1 MTSGPDTDLNG
12 RRNDMYRIGIDLGGT
27 NIAVGI
33 VDETHRI
40 AAAERAPTRWQ
51 NGADALLDDIA
62 ACVDRALTRGGLALS
77 DCAGAG
83 IGVPGTC
90 DTARGVVRYAHNIGW
105 DGVPVT
111 AALTRR
117 LGLPA
122 FLAND
127 ADCAALGEVTAG
139 AAKGCGSALMITLG
153 TGVGGG
159 FVAGGRIWSGVGGLG
174 GEYGHMRIAMDGEA
188 CTCGQR
194 GCWEAYASATALIR
208 QAKEAASAHP
218 ESALNS
224 VALSGRTIYAAA
236 ASGDPAAQ
244 AVTAQYARYVGVGLV
259 NFINA
264 LFPEVVLLGGGV
276 SGAGEALLAPV
287 RDYVRA
293 HAFVRDAALLPEIR
307 AAALGGD
314 AGIIGAAALV
324 CAR

>member
-1 MTSGPDTDLNG
+1 
-12 RRNDMYRIGIDLGGT
+12 MYRIGIDLGGT

-33 VDETHRI
+33 VDEAQRII
-40 AAAERAPTRWQ
+40 AASDAPTVSQ
-51 NGADALLDDIA
+51 NGAGALLNDIA
-62 ACVDRALTRGGLALS
+62 ATVNDALARGGLALR

-90 DTARGVVRYAHNIGW
+90 DTARGIVRYAHNIGW

-111 AALTRR
+111 AELRQR

-127 ADCAALGEVTAG
+127 ADCAALGEVVGG
-139 AAKGCGSALMITLG
+139 AAKGCGSALMVTLG

-159 FVAGGRIWSGVGGLG
+159 FVVNGRIWSGHGGLG
-174 GEYGHMRIAMDGEA
+174 GEFGHMCIEMDGAE
-188 CTCGQR
+188 CSCGQR

-208 QAKEAASAHP
+208 QAEEAAKAHP
-218 ESALNS
+218 ESALNAA
-224 VALSGRTIYAAA
+224 VLNGRTIYGAA
-236 ASGDPAAQ
+236 ASGDDTAR
-244 AVTAQYARYVGVGLV
+244 AVTARYAEYVGVGLV

-287 RDYVRA
+287 RAYVAA
-293 HAFVRDAALLPEIR
+293 HAFVRETALLPEIR

-324 CAR
+324 H

>member
-1 MTSGPDTDLNG
+1 
-12 RRNDMYRIGIDLGGT
+12 MYRIGIDLGGT

-33 VDETHRI
+33 VDEAHRI
-40 AAAERAPTRWQ
+40 VAAASAPTRSD
-51 NGADALLDDIA
+51 NGAKALLDDIA
-62 ACVDRALTRGGLALS
+62 ACVRDALRRGGIALG
-77 DCAGAG
+77 DCAGVG

-90 DTARGVVRYAHNIGW
+90 DTDRGVVRYAHNIGW

-111 AALTRR
+111 EELDQR
-117 LGLPA
+117 LGLPT

-139 AAKGCGSALMITLG
+139 AAKGAGSALMITLG

-159 FVAGGRIWSGVGGLG
+159 FVLDGRIWSGHGGLG
-174 GEYGHMRIAMDGEA
+174 GEYGHMCILMDGEP
-188 CTCGQR
+188 CSCGER

-208 QAKEAASAHP
+208 QGYSAAAAHP
-218 ESALNS
+218 ESALNCGS
-224 VALSGRTIYAAA
+224 LDGRAIYAAA
-236 ASGDPAAQ
+236 AAGDDAAC
-244 AVTAQYARYVGVGLV
+244 AVTVQYARYVGMGLV

-276 SGAGEALLAPV
+276 SGAGDALLRPV
-287 RDYVRA
+287 RDYVRT
-293 HAFVRDAALLPEIR
+293 HAFVRESSLLPEIR

-324 CAR
+324 KT

>member
-1 MTSGPDTDLNG
+1 MF
-12 RRNDMYRIGIDLGGT
+12 RIGIDLGGT

-33 VDETHRI
+33 VDEAQRI
-40 AAAERAPTRWQ
+40 VAAHSVPTVWQ
-51 NGADALLDDIA
+51 NGARALLDDIA
-62 ACVDRALTRGGLALS
+62 ACVKAALANGGYTLA

-90 DTARGVVRYAHNIGW
+90 DTNRGVVRYAHNIGW

-111 AALTRR
+111 SELRRR
-117 LGLPA
+117 LDLPV

-127 ADCAALGEVTAG
+127 ADCAALGEVVGG
-139 AAKGCGSALMITLG
+139 AAKGCSSALMFTLG

-159 FVAGGRIWSGVGGLG
+159 FIHMCIEMGG
-174 GEYGHMRIAMDGEA
+174 AP
-188 CTCGQR
+188 CTCGER

-208 QAKEAASAHP
+208 QAKEAAAAHP
-218 ESALNS
+218 ESALN
-224 VALSGRTIYAAA
+224 VIALSGRTIYATAA
-236 ASGDPAAQ
+236 AGDAAAC
-244 AVTAQYARYVGVGLV
+244 AVTAQYAAYVGSGLV

-276 SGAGEALLAPV
+276 SGAGDALLVPV
-287 RDYVRA
+287 REYVKA

-307 AAALGGD
+307 IAALGGD

-324 CAR
+324 RQIA

>member
-1 MTSGPDTDLNG
+1 
-12 RRNDMYRIGIDLGGT
+12 MYRIGIDLGGT

-33 VDETHRI
+33 VDEAQRI
-40 AAAERAPTRWQ
+40 VAAHSAPTRAQ
-51 NGADALLDDIA
+51 NGPDALLDDIA
-62 ACVDRALTRGGLALS
+62 GCVLDTLAGGGLALS
-77 DCAGAG
+77 DCRGAG

-90 DTARGVVRYAHNIGW
+90 DTACGVVRYAHNIGW

-111 AALTRR
+111 EELLRR
-117 LGLPA
+117 LGVPA

-127 ADCAALGEVTAG
+127 ADCAALGEVVTG
-139 AAKGCGSALMITLG
+139 AAKGCASALLFTLG

-159 FVAGGRIWSGVGGLG
+159 FVVDGRIWSGHGGLG
-174 GEYGHMRIAMDGEA
+174 GEYGHMCIEMDGAA
-188 CTCGQR
+188 CSCGQL

-208 QAKEAASAHP
+208 QAREAAQAHP

-224 VALSGRTIYAAA
+224 VKLSGRSVYAAA
-236 ASGDPAAQ
+236 AAGDETAR
-244 AVTAQYARYVGVGLV
+244 AVTARYAEYVGMGLV

-276 SGAGEALLAPV
+276 SGAGEALLRPV

-293 HAFVRDAALLPEIR
+293 HAFVRDASVLPEVR

-324 CAR
+324 RKL

>member
-1 MTSGPDTDLNG
+1 
-12 RRNDMYRIGIDLGGT
+12 MYRIGIDLGGT

-33 VDETHRI
+33 VDDAQRII
-40 AAAERAPTRWQ
+40 AAASAPTVAE

-62 ACVDRALTRGGLALS
+62 ATVNDALARRGLTLR

-90 DTARGVVRYAHNIGW
+90 DASHGVVRYAHNIGW

-111 AALTRR
+111 LELHRR

-139 AAKGCGSALMITLG
+139 AAQGCGSALMVTLG

-159 FVAGGRIWSGVGGLG
+159 FVVGGRIWSGHGGLG
-174 GEYGHMRIAMDGEA
+174 GEYGHMCIQMGGVPCSCGE
-188 CTCGQR
+188 R

-208 QAKEAASAHP
+208 QAKEAAQAHP
-218 ESALNS
+218 GSALNG
-224 VALSGRTIYAAA
+224 VALNGRTIYAAA
-236 ASGDPAAQ
+236 AAGDEAAR
-244 AVTAQYARYVGVGLV
+244 AVTARYAEYVGMGLV
-259 NFINA
+259 SFINA

-276 SGAGEALLAPV
+276 SGAGDALLVPV
-287 RDYVRA
+287 RAYVKA
-293 HAFVRDAALLPEIR
+293 HAFVRNAALLPEIR
-307 AAALGGD
+307 AAALGAD

-324 CAR
+324 QV

>member
-1 MTSGPDTDLNG
+1 
-12 RRNDMYRIGIDLGGT
+12 MYRIGIDLGGT

-33 VDETHRI
+33 VDDAQRI
-40 AAAERAPTRWQ
+40 VSASSAPTRAR
-51 NGADALLDDIA
+51 NGAGALLDDIA
-62 ACVDRALTRGGLALS
+62 ACVNEALVRGGLSLP
-77 DCAGAG
+77 DCSGVG

-111 AALTRR
+111 AELSRR
-117 LGLPA
+117 LGRPV

-127 ADCAALGEVTAG
+127 ADCAALGEVAAG
-139 AAKGCGSALMITLG
+139 AARGCGSALMVTLG

-159 FVAGGRIWSGVGGLG
+159 FVVGGRIWPGHRGLG
-174 GEYGHMRIAMDGEA
+174 GEYGHMCIALDGEL
-188 CTCGQR
+188 CSCGQR
-194 GCWEAYASATALIR
+194 GCWEAYASAAALIR
-208 QAKEAASAHP
+208 QAGEAAKAHP
-218 ESALNS
+218 ESALNT
-224 VALSGRTIYAAA
+224 VVLNGRTIYETAAA
-236 ASGDPAAQ
+236 GDAAAR
-244 AVTAQYARYVGVGLV
+244 AVTARYAEYVGMGLV

-287 RDYVRA
+287 RTYVES

-314 AGIIGAAALV
+314 AGIIGAAAL
-324 CAR
+324 AN